1 LIAAEV
7 IYAAGRQTDKNY
19 SPDCP
24 SHSACGESTTETTKG
39 DNLPFMT
46 VACTLTTAQLHERR
60 LEIMNTFRS
69 IQVVTSELED
79 GYAFTFQVSSEALQR
94 IGELVDLE
102 RQCCPFLAFRIVVDA
117 GNQGMRLEV
126 TGPVEAKKMIAEY
139 FTL

>member
-1 LIAAEV
+1 LVAAEV
-7 IYAAGRQTDKNY
+7 GHAARTEAENDY
-19 SPDCP
+19 SPDCQ
-24 SHSACGESTTETTKG
+24 SHSACVESTTETTEG

-69 IQVVTSELED
+69 IQAVTSELED

-94 IGELVDLE
+94 VAELVDLE
-102 RQCCPFLAFRIVVDA
+102 RQCCPFLAFKIVVDA
-117 GNQGMRLEV
+117 GNQWMRLEV

-139 FTL
+139 YTL